1 MKKDAYETGLL
12 ANLKQ
17 DRIVMFK
24 QFLSDSKSRKLDYNR
39 QQEIQNKQTS
49 LINRPIAVTV
59 SS

>member
-39 QQEIQNKQTS
+39 QQDI
-49 LINRPIAVTV
+49 
-59 SS
+59 